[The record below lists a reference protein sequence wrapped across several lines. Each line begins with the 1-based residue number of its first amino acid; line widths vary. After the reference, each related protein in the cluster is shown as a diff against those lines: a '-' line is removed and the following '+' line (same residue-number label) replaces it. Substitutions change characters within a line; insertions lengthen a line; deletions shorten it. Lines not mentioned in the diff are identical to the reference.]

1 MITHPSSRKLVSV
14 GLGLAVFAGLL
25 LLVTCRPRIESS
37 RGVQLL
43 LTTPS
48 LSSKTEYELRFDV
61 DMVGQDQ
68 VGQIAAMSPLRIEP
82 MLKGRFRWTSPCS
95 GIYTPTEAPRLATE
109 YRFRLTSGLMDAA
122 GRESSASLQRI
133 LHMPGLEISNIR
145 GNYHSTNSIPAV
157 PILKVAFNAD
167 VDTNEL
173 TKVARFVNG
182 DASVPAI
189 VSHVSVGRLKGSRI
203 GDSRSQRSPD
213 IPATWQADFAAVEN
227 TNHTEHA
234 MNAVQF
240 KPGEV
245 LTPGD
250 NWKLVIDAASVGG
263 VSILEPIEIAI
274 GPVRA
279 MAVSYMDPANSVS
292 LGKRILVHLTR
303 PFDGAVPDEKLLSHF
318 TITPRPE
325 NLGVRRGYKMLTLSG
340 DFQVGV
346 NYDVQMHPGLR
357 SAYGLNMHE
366 PFRTN
371 LQFEAVRPHLRF
383 PSFSSSMAASGAGRL
398 KFLSINSG
406 YANIRAKRLGPETL
420 IHALRG
426 FDSVYQPR
434 YDEHREIPFDLVPG
448 RSLPKFQVSGKYP
461 LDRAVQN
468 ELNLAKM
475 TRGKKAPL
483 FIEARPARNSKAA
496 GTQTIVQFTDLGML
510 WKRHAQGLLVHVF
523 SLATGEPIP
532 GATVF
537 ELTDD
542 NEILQQESTDQRGIV
557 RLREHS
563 AGKWLMAQ
571 NEEDIH
577 ALRLDRHSLSRYG
590 KGYRV
595 AWRRFMEPQV
605 KVLLFSDRPV
615 YREGD
620 TVRFKLLARRL
631 GDSVE
636 FVSQAQAKRG
646 VRFDISDRRGDTI
659 FSTNATLSASGSLDF
674 SVQLPRRPLG
684 KYFVSARGQG
694 ISGHHDFLMADYEPD
709 AFEIELGGQAS
720 HRSGE
725 PIDVPVKARYLM
737 GKELTSAKVRWSFDS
752 RERRFEAAGF
762 DDFEFCPSVYDHR
775 LVAMPRDASSTG
787 KGEYSAG
794 TNFVARARGGV
805 TNISFF
811 PRSVAFQVNVTDLN
825 QQTINASRSF
835 TVNSSEFYLGV
846 RNPGRWLTVGEQFAP
861 AIVAINADGQ
871 PCTEPVDIEVRLDR
885 VEWHSVRV
893 RQAGGAISYRNEPQR
908 RNLRT
913 FKTRSLLPVREGTGW
928 SVSGGIPVQTL
939 AETGRYLV
947 EVRATDQN
955 GGEVRTSFAFDVT
968 GPQKVA
974 WNYRNSTR
982 VELIPDRSSYF
993 AGETA
998 KIIVKTPLAGPALV
1012 AVERDEIHYSYT
1024 TNLTGNAPVVEVPIA
1039 SVDAPNTF
1047 VSVTLL
1053 RGTEDSPHEYPEP
1066 EFRYGFCQ
1074 LQVRNPEADLRVDL
1088 MTSKPS
1094 YRPGETVAIQCE
1106 VLDQLGRP
1114 VRNAE
1119 VTLYAVDEG
1128 VLNLTGYNSP
1138 DPLSYFNEERPLSV
1152 STHLSLPHL
1161 LPENPANLS
1170 FQNKGF
1176 IAGGGG
1182 KLAMKQRSNF
1192 EPCPLWEPT
1201 LKTDQQGRV
1210 TASFAAPDSL
1220 TRFRVIAV
1228 VHKDAD
1234 RFGNDEMK
1242 FEVNKP
1248 LMVEPVLPRFAR
1260 RGDRIKARALI
1271 INNSTN
1277 AGEVEVTW
1285 QRRGKVCT
1293 AGPGKVSKRT
1303 SIFAKGATTIVFPIE
1318 FTETGEAN
1326 WTWTAR
1332 LLGADAAH
1340 RDSVVSELV
1349 VAERLPLLSS
1359 VRVGPVHG
1367 TTNLLA
1373 GIDPMLLHGRG
1384 KVTVRLSHSP
1394 FLQLWGGINYLL
1406 RYPYGCAEQTSS
1418 SLLPWLIVSS
1428 DGAFRELLGK
1438 TDAQINEAIARGV
1451 DRLLSMQTR
1460 DGGLAY
1466 WPGRSRS
1473 EAFPSAYG
1481 GMMLALAKQQGIAV
1495 PEDRLKQ
1502 LANHLRRLLLQ
1513 RPPRTVP
1520 AYDEQHGMALYTLAL
1535 LDGQLA
1541 GYCDMIHAQRG
1552 GLSAQTRLL
1561 TALALLHGDRTAND
1575 LRMARELAAD
1585 LKPMGT
1591 NESTYFG
1598 SRVRRLALE
1607 LMVHD
1612 DLGDPEADTLRDKL
1626 MQQRKR
1632 GHWYTTQNNAWSLL
1646 ALSRMSEPVQAK
1658 KGSARISWGRDAREQ
1673 VLSRKA
1679 LGFEEFELSAARAG
1693 EPLQL
1698 RLTDSRRMFAHVRVD
1713 SFVEESFKPVRN
1725 RGFSIERS
1733 YYELDENGKP
1743 IAPDNL
1749 EVGDTVLISL
1759 RLKVDEDAVYVAV
1772 DDPLPAVLES
1782 SNSEFKSRRSTVDA
1796 QLGWSWF
1803 SDHSELRSDRTLF
1816 FRDRLPKG
1824 EFEIRYLARVRAE
1837 GEVTAAP
1844 TRVEEMYE
1852 PDRYG
1857 LSESNELKA
1866 TY

>member
-14 GLGLAVFAGLL
+14 GLGLVVFTGLL
-25 LLVTCRPRIESS
+25 LLVTCRPRTESS

-48 LSSKTEYELRFDV
+48 LSSKTEYELRFDS

-68 VGQIAAMSPLRIEP
+68 VGQTAAMSPLRIEP
-82 MLKGRFRWTSPCS
+82 MLKGRFRWTSPRS
-95 GIYTPTEAPRLATE
+95 GIYTPAEAPRLATE
-109 YRFRLTSGLMDAA
+109 YRFRLTSGLMNAE
-122 GRESSASLQRI
+122 GRASSARLQRI
-133 LHMPGLEISNIR
+133 LRMPGLEITNIR

-157 PILKVAFNAD
+157 PVLKIAFNVD
-167 VDTNEL
+167 VDTNDL
-173 TKVARFVNG
+173 GKVTRFVNG
-182 DASVPAI
+182 NSSVPAI
-189 VSHVSVGRLKGSRI
+189 VSYVDAGRLTGSRI
-203 GDSRSQRSPD
+203 GDSRSQHTPD
-213 IPATWQADFAAVEN
+213 IPATWQAQFGTVKKTGNGESAR
-227 TNHTEHA
+227 
-234 MNAVQF
+234 NAVQF

-250 NWKLVIDAASVGG
+250 DWKLVIRGAAVDGIPI
-263 VSILEPIEIAI
+263 VKALEVAI
-274 GPVRA
+274 GPIRA

-292 LGKRILVHLTR
+292 RGKRILVHLTR
-303 PFDGAVPDEKLLSHF
+303 PFDGAVPDEELLSHF

-325 NLGVRRGYKMLTLSG
+325 ELGVRRGYKMLTLSG
-340 DFQVGV
+340 NFQLGV
-346 NYDVQMHPGLR
+346 NYDVRMHPGLR

-366 PFRTN
+366 LYRTN
-371 LQFEAVRPHLRF
+371 VQFEAVRPHLRF
-383 PSFSSSMAASGAGRL
+383 PSFSASMPASGTGRL
-398 KFLSINSG
+398 KFLAVNSG
-406 YANIRAKRLGPETL
+406 YVNIRAKRLGPEAL

-434 YDEHREIPFDLVPG
+434 YDEHHEIPFDLVPG
-448 RSLPKFQVSGKYP
+448 KSLPKIQLSGKYP
-461 LDRAVQN
+461 LDQAVRH
-468 ELNLAKM
+468 ELNLARL
-475 TRGKKAPL
+475 TRGEKAPL

-510 WKRHAQGLLVHVF
+510 WKRHAKGIMVHVF
-523 SLATGEPIP
+523 SLASGEPVA
-532 GATVF
+532 GAAVF

-542 NEILQQESTDQRGIV
+542 NEILQQESTDHRGIAE
-557 RLREHS
+557 LKEHS
-563 AGKWLMAQ
+563 TGKWLMAQ

-595 AWRRFMEPQV
+595 AWRRFMEAQA

-620 TVRFKLLARRL
+620 TARFKLIARQL
-631 GDSVE
+631 GETVE
-636 FVSQAQAKRG
+636 FVSREKAKRG
-646 VRFDISDRRGDTI
+646 VRFDIRDRRGDTI

-674 SVQLPRRPLG
+674 SIQLPRRPLG
-684 KYFVSARGQG
+684 KYFVSARGHG
-694 ISGHHDFLMADYEPD
+694 FSGYHDFLMADYEPD
-709 AFEIELGGQAS
+709 AFEIEVGGQAS
-720 HRSGE
+720 YRSGE
-725 PIDVPVKARYLM
+725 PIDIPVKARYLM

-752 RERRFEAAGF
+752 REHRFDAEGF
-762 DDFEFCPSVYDHR
+762 DDFAFCPSVNDHR

-787 KGEYSAG
+787 KGGDSSD
-794 TNFVARARGGV
+794 TNFVARAGGGV
-805 TNISFF
+805 TNVSFF
-811 PRSVAFQVNVTDLN
+811 PRAVGFQVNVTDLN

-861 AIVAINADGQ
+861 AIVAINANGK
-871 PCTEPVDIEVRLDR
+871 PRSEPVDVEVRLDR

-893 RQAGGAISYRNEPQR
+893 RQAGGTISYRNEPQR
-908 RNLRT
+908 RNLRA
-913 FKTRSLLPVREGTGW
+913 FKAKTLLPIREGTGW
-928 SVSGGIPVQTL
+928 NVSGGIPVQTL

-947 EVRATDQN
+947 EVRATDRN
-955 GGEVRTSFAFDVT
+955 GSEVRTSFAFDVT

-982 VELIPDRSSYF
+982 VELIPDRSSYY

-998 KIIVKTPLAGPALV
+998 KIIVKTPISGPALV

-1024 TNLTGNAPVVEVPIA
+1024 TNLTGNAPVVEVPITA
-1039 SVDAPNTF
+1039 VDAPNTF

-1053 RGTEDSPHEYPEP
+1053 RGTEESPHEYPEP

-1074 LQVRNPEADLRVDL
+1074 LPVKNPEADLRVDL
-1088 MTSKPS
+1088 STSKPS
-1094 YRPGETVAIQCE
+1094 YLPGETVAIECE

-1128 VLNLTGYNSP
+1128 VLNLTGYDTP
-1138 DPLSYFNEERPLSV
+1138 DPLGFFNQERPLSV

-1170 FQNKGF
+1170 YQNKGF

-1182 KLAMKQRSNF
+1182 KLAMKQRSDF
-1192 EPCPLWEPT
+1192 EPCPLWKPT
-1201 LKTDQQGRV
+1201 LKTSQNGKVSARF
-1210 TASFAAPDSL
+1210 TAPDSL

-1228 VHKDAD
+1228 VHKNAD

-1260 RGDRIKARALI
+1260 RGDRIEARALI

-1277 AGEVEVTW
+1277 AGDVEVVW
-1285 QRRGKVCT
+1285 QRRGKACT
-1293 AGPGKVSKRT
+1293 AGPAKVSKRT
-1303 SIFAKGATTIVFPIE
+1303 SISANGATTIVFPIE
-1318 FTETGEAN
+1318 FTETGNAD

-1332 LLGADAAH
+1332 LLGTGAADQ
-1340 RDSVVSELV
+1340 DSVVSELV

-1359 VRVGPVHG
+1359 VRVGAVSG

-1384 KVTVRLSHSP
+1384 SVTVRLSHSP
-1394 FLQLWGGINYLL
+1394 FLQLWGGISYLL

-1418 SLLPWLIVSS
+1418 SLLPWLVVSS

-1438 TDAQINEAIARGV
+1438 TDAQINEAIQRGV

-1481 GMMLALAKQQGIAV
+1481 GMMLALARQRGIAV
-1495 PEDRLKQ
+1495 PDGRLKQ
-1502 LANHLRRLLLQ
+1502 LANHLRRLLLN
-1513 RPPRTVP
+1513 RPPRAVP
-1520 AYDEQHGMALYTLAL
+1520 AHDEQHGMALYTLAL

-1552 GLSAQTRLL
+1552 GLSAQTRLF
-1561 TALALLHGDRTAND
+1561 TALALLHGSRTSND

-1591 NESTYFG
+1591 NESGYFG

-1646 ALSRMSEPVQAK
+1646 ALSRMSEPVQSK

-1673 VLSRKA
+1673 VLSQKT
-1679 LGFEEFELSAARAG
+1679 LGFEEFELSPAKAG
-1693 EPLQL
+1693 QPLLL

-1725 RGFSIERS
+1725 RGFSVERS
-1733 YYELDENGKP
+1733 YYELNENGKP
-1743 IAPDNL
+1743 VAADNL
-1749 EVGDTVLISL
+1749 EVGDTVLVSL
-1759 RLKVDEDAVYVAV
+1759 RLKVDQDAVYVAV

-1782 SNSEFKSRRSTVDA
+1782 SNSEFKSRQSTVDA

-1824 EFEIRYLARVRAE
+1824 EYEIRYLARVRAE

-1852 PDRYG
+1852 PDHYG
-1857 LSESNELKA
+1857 LSEADKLKA